1 MKVGIILFSETG
13 NTYSVAKKIKE
24 HIKSK
29 DVTIEKIE
37 VERNSM
43 NRQDF
48 NITYKPRTE
57 DYDLIIFGSF
67 TEGFQLNP
75 VMKSYLEY
83 QNLTSKKVMCFVT
96 HHFPFDWLGGKS
108 ALKQMLAICEK
119 KNAAILE
126 TGIINWSNKKRSQE
140 IDDLVNKFTQLI

>member
-43 NRQDF
+43 AIVQDF
-48 NITYKPRTE
+48 NITYKPRTRR
-57 DYDLIIFGSF
+57 L
-67 TEGFQLNP
+67 
-75 VMKSYLEY
+75 
-83 QNLTSKKVMCFVT
+83 
-96 HHFPFDWLGGKS
+96 
-108 ALKQMLAICEK
+108 
-119 KNAAILE
+119 
-126 TGIINWSNKKRSQE
+126 
-140 IDDLVNKFTQLI
+140 